1 MTRGLGGVSGLLDPC
16 ATVLGQIPDQI
27 RCGRIRA
34 ATNAP
39 KEEASLSLRPGNPEA
54 LSQPYDHGRVESRW
68 YSVWEEKGVF
78 QPHEPPPNAPASV
91 RQPFV
96 IMIPPPN
103 VTGSLTMGHML
114 GESLRDLVVRWQRME
129 GRETLWVPGMDH
141 AGIATQTVVEKMLR
155 EQGKSRQDLGRERFV
170 AEVWKWKEEYG
181 GLILKQLR
189 RAGISAD
196 WTRERFTLDPA
207 YSKAVLLAFKHLY
220 EKGLVYRGHRIV
232 NWCPG
237 CQTALSDEE
246 VDHVEKDGHLWTI
259 RYPVKD
265 PPKGK
270 ANTIGVATTR
280 PETMLGDTGV
290 AVHPSDRRYKALV
303 GKMAVL
309 PLVRREIPIVADSAV
324 DAKFGTGAVKVTP
337 AHDPNDF
344 LVAQRHDLPP
354 VVVMDER
361 AVMNDNAGDFRG
373 LDRFEARDRIVEAL
387 KDAGYLENV
396 EPHRHSVGKCS
407 RCGTVIEP
415 YLSLQWFV
423 KMAPLAAPAI
433 EAARKGQVKF
443 YPARWR
449 KVYLHWL
456 ENMRDWCISRQLWW
470 GHRIPVWYRGE
481 ETVVSL
487 EKPAGE
493 GWKQDEDVLDTWFSS
508 WLWPFATLGWP
519 EKTRDLERYYPNG
532 LMITGSDIIF
542 FWVARMIMAGIEFMG
557 QVPFSHVYF
566 TSIVRDMQGRKMSK
580 SLGNSPDPLA
590 LMDRYGADATRFVMV
605 YLTPSGS
612 DLLFEEK
619 RVETGRHFANKLWN
633 AARLVA
639 MRLGDEDLASVKESQ
654 LRLTLAD
661 RWILSRYANAV
672 KDTTRNLRTFRFNEA
687 ANTLYHF
694 VWNEYCDWYLEM
706 AKPRWVDD
714 AALTVEEG
722 RTDDGARSAEARL
735 DRRTARWVAW
745 KVLDGILRLLHP
757 FMPFVTEEIWQGL
770 PHEGELLATASWPKA
785 RRAWFDAEAEKQISF
800 LQELVVA
807 VRNLRAEN
815 GIPPGRRVPVLVR
828 GSAEQLDL
836 VARLSG
842 QLAPLGRIEKLT
854 VARDGSRPAVA
865 ASAVVRGAEVFLP
878 LEGLVDLGE
887 ERARLAREADKL
899 LRELENSRKKLRN
912 QDFLAKA
919 RADVVEKERRRLEEL
934 EENLEKLKRAQE
946 SLRAVQA

>member
-1 MTRGLGGVSGLLDPC
+1 
-16 ATVLGQIPDQI
+16 
-27 RCGRIRA
+27 
-34 ATNAP
+34 
-39 KEEASLSLRPGNPEA
+39 
-54 LSQPYDHGRVESRW
+54 
-68 YSVWEEKGVF
+68 
-78 QPHEPPPNAPASV
+78 
-91 RQPFV
+91 
-96 IMIPPPN
+96 MIPPPN

-114 GESLRDLVVRWQRME
+114 GEALRDLVVRWQRME
-129 GRETLWVPGMDH
+129 GRETLWLPGMDH
-141 AGIATQTVVEKMLR
+141 AGIATQTVVEKALR
-155 EQGKSRQDLGRERFV
+155 EQGRSREGLGREGFL
-170 AEVWKWKEEYG
+170 AEVWRWKEQYG

-189 RAGISAD
+189 RYGVSAD
-196 WTRERFTLDPA
+196 WTRERFTLDEA
-207 YSKAVLLAFKHLY
+207 YNRAVLLVFKQLY
-220 EKGLVYRGHRIV
+220 DKGLVYRGHRIV

-246 VDHVEKDGHLWTI
+246 VDHAETEGHLCTI

-270 ANTIGVATTR
+270 ASSIAVATTR

-290 AVHPSDRRYKALV
+290 AVHPADRRYKALV
-303 GKMAVL
+303 GKTAVL
-309 PLVRREIPIVADSAV
+309 PLVRREIPIVADSQV
-324 DAKFGTGAVKVTP
+324 DPKFGTGAVKVTP
-337 AHDPNDF
+337 AHDASDF
-344 LVAQRHDLPP
+344 LIAQRHDLPA

-361 AVMNDNAGDFRG
+361 AVMNDKAGDFRG
-373 LDRFEARDRIVEAL
+373 LDRFEARERIVEAL
-387 KDAGYLENV
+387 RDAGYVDKV
-396 EPHRHSVGKCS
+396 EPHRHAVGRCS

-423 KMAPLAAPAI
+423 RMAPLAAPAI

-456 ENMRDWCISRQLWW
+456 ETMRDWCISRQLWW
-470 GHRIPVWYRGE
+470 GHRIPVWYRDGE
-481 ETVVSL
+481 SVASL
-487 EKPAGE
+487 ERPQGE
-493 GWKQDEDVLDTWFSS
+493 GWVQDEDVLDTWFSS

-519 EKTRDLERYYPNG
+519 ERTRDLERYYPNS

-557 QVPFSHVYF
+557 RPPFPHVYF

-605 YLTPSGS
+605 YLTPGGS

-639 MRLGDEDLASVKESQ
+639 MRLGDENPGGVRESS

-661 RWILSRYANAV
+661 RWILSRFANAV
-672 KDTTRNLRTFRFNEA
+672 KDTTRNLRTYRFNEA

-706 AKPRWVDD
+706 AKPRW
-714 AALTVEEG
+714 AE
-722 RTDDGARSAEARL
+722 DDGGVRELPASGAHDEAAQRRPD
-735 DRRTARWVAW
+735 DRRAARWVAW
-745 KVLDGILRLLHP
+745 KVLEGTLRLLHP
-757 FMPFVTEEIWQGL
+757 FMPFVTEEIWQAL
-770 PHEGELLATASWPKA
+770 PHEGDLLATASWPKA
-785 RRAWFDAEAEKQISF
+785 RRAWFDAEAERQIAF

-807 VRNLRAEN
+807 VRNLRVEN
-815 GIPPGRRVPVLVR
+815 GIPPGRRVAVVVR
-828 GSAEQLDL
+828 GNAEQLDL
-836 VARLSG
+836 VERLAG
-842 QLAPLGRIEKLT
+842 QIEPLARIERLT
-854 VARDGSRPAVA
+854 LAREGSRPAVA

-878 LEGLVDLGE
+878 LEGLVDLEE

-919 RADVVEKERRRLEEL
+919 RPDVVDKERRRLEEL
-934 EENLEKLKRAQE
+934 EESLEKLKRAQE
-946 SLRAVQA
+946 SLRAVQT